1 MSLSRAQLRHQA
13 IIAQCRAAKDKPL
26 ERRRVRSFMEP
37 ITKAFASI
45 MQGSVE
51 VDDNDIPITRLPH
64 NDNWEAL
71 DACIEG
77 FVCAMSRL
85 LPDVDLDPLR
95 WVASDLRK
103 GKLMSPE
110 KAKLAYRTLKLIEDR
125 MTKCTWNE
133 VTRAVDT
140 TRIDIEMER
149 LGLKVAA

>member
-1 MSLSRAQLRHQA
+1 MSLSRVQLRRQA

-37 ITKAFASI
+37 ITRAFASI
-45 MQGSVE
+45 MQGVVE

-77 FVCAMSRL
+77 FVCAMTRL

-110 KAKLAYRTLKLIEDR
+110 KAKQAYRTLKLIEDR

-149 LGLKVAA
+149 LGLKEAA

>member
-1 MSLSRAQLRHQA
+1 MTRMQLRRAAVIAQSRAS
-13 IIAQCRAAKDKPL
+13 KDKPL

-95 WVASDLRK
+95 WVASDLRN
-103 GKLMSPE
+103 GKLMSAE
-110 KAKLAYRTLKLIEDR
+110 KAKQAYRTLKLIEDR
-125 MTKCTWNE
+125 MTKCTWSE

-149 LGLKVAA
+149 LGLKEAS

>member
-1 MSLSRAQLRHQA
+1 M
-13 IIAQCRAAKDKPL
+13 
-26 ERRRVRSFMEP
+26 
-37 ITKAFASI
+37 T
-45 MQGSVE
+45 
-51 VDDNDIPITRLPH
+51 
-64 NDNWEAL
+64 
-71 DACIEG
+71 
-77 FVCAMSRL
+77 RL

-110 KAKLAYRTLKLIEDR
+110 KAKQAYRTLKLIEDR

-149 LGLKVAA
+149 LGLKEAA